1 MAANLEKIELFFSAS
16 GLPLKFHSLSNTY
29 PFAVIYEIDRVTKQP
44 RKVGRTD
51 KVMDLHPVWTQSL
64 VVEFL
69 FQVQQLYVIKVF
81 SADGSKDLNDESKHR
96 LIGEAVFELS
106 PLLATSGSR
115 VTLPLV
121 QKGENRDLGNVTIR
135 AEAKADTRDLF
146 CVTFSANN
154 LSNKEGFFS
163 KSDPFIVFLRCNED
177 SSYSKVWESSVVPNS
192 LNPRWSQ
199 AKIPMSTLCNGDI
212 HRPLRI
218 EIYDHERNGKHVF
231 MGQINEI
238 SVASL
243 LESRNVRLNVIEPI
257 KQAKSRTYVNSGILQ
272 ADDCSIEKHYSFTQ
286 YIQGGLEI
294 GLVVAIDFTG
304 SNGDARLADS
314 LHYIHPTGER
324 LNEYET
330 AIISV
335 GKILETYDTDKMY
348 PVYGFGARLKNE
360 TGQFE
365 AVAQH
370 CFPVYGGGVE
380 VHGVDG
386 ILQAYRDAVKNV
398 LFSGPTLFGPL
409 LNTVAAT
416 VEGKGCTQES
426 QKFTVLLI
434 LTDGV
439 INDMEATM
447 RTLIRASGLPLSVV
461 IVGVGSADFNEMK
474 RLDSDSGLLTF
485 NRETAIRDIVQFVPF
500 RAVAAQGTSVLAQE
514 LLAEIPTQIINF
526 LEGKKIIPKNVSTSK

>member
-1 MAANLEKIELFFSAS
+1 
-16 GLPLKFHSLSNTY
+16 
-29 PFAVIYEIDRVTKQP
+29 
-44 RKVGRTD
+44 
-51 KVMDLHPVWTQSL
+51 
-64 VVEFL
+64 
-69 FQVQQLYVIKVF
+69 
-81 SADGSKDLNDESKHR
+81 
-96 LIGEAVFELS
+96 
-106 PLLATSGSR
+106 
-115 VTLPLV
+115 
-121 QKGENRDLGNVTIR
+121 
-135 AEAKADTRDLF
+135 
-146 CVTFSANN
+146 
-154 LSNKEGFFS
+154 
-163 KSDPFIVFLRCNED
+163 
-177 SSYSKVWESSVVPNS
+177 
-192 LNPRWSQ
+192 
-199 AKIPMSTLCNGDI
+199 MSTLCNGDI

-526 LEGKKIIPKNVSTSK
+526 LEGKKIMPKNVSTSK